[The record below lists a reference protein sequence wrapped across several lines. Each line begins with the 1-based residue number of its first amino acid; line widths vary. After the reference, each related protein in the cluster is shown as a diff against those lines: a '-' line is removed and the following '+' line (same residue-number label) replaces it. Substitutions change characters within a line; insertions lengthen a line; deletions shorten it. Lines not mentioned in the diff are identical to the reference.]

1 MSGIWVVLKK
11 DLSEYWVLPLV
22 LIMLPLLV
30 FYLPFYGQ
38 GGQLTVGIYGNP
50 TVQTPFELKE
60 ITEIEQG
67 IRQVER
73 GELDAFYVPEQKL
86 LYGSE
91 REKEKMELILD
102 FFSEPTNQIRETSIE
117 NSLEIRHLSLPLLC
131 VLSLL
136 MTGFIGAPIAILHEK
151 EGRTLQALLLTP
163 LTYQEFIIEK
173 AIFGFVISFFSSIVF
188 LLLTE
193 IIGNIIGIMIV
204 LLLSSFL
211 ISLVAVAFGL
221 LFSNMETMIGFL
233 TPLLLLVIFAEV
245 FSSFNNYYLPLPISR
260 ALYKLMIMG
269 EIPLREGF
277 LIITLSVLILILDS
291 YWLRKAFQGKNILT

>member
-1 MSGIWVVLKK
+1 MIC
-11 DLSEYWVLPLV
+11 
-22 LIMLPLLV
+22 
-30 FYLPFYGQ
+30 
-38 GGQLTVGIYGNP
+38 
-50 TVQTPFELKE
+50 
-60 ITEIEQG
+60 
-67 IRQVER
+67 
-73 GELDAFYVPEQKL
+73 
-86 LYGSE
+86 
-91 REKEKMELILD
+91 
-102 FFSEPTNQIRETSIE
+102 
-117 NSLEIRHLSLPLLC
+117 LSLC
-131 VLSLL
+131 YNQS
-136 MTGFIGAPIAILHEK
+136 TH
-151 EGRTLQALLLTP
+151 

-193 IIGNIIGIMIV
+193 IIGNIIGIMII
-204 LLLSSFL
+204 LLLSSFF

-233 TPLLLLVIFAEV
+233 TPVLLLVIFAEV

>member
-30 FYLPFYGQ
+30 FYLPLYGQ
-38 GGQLTVGIYGNP
+38 GGQLTVGVYGKP
-50 TVQTPFELKE
+50 TVHIPFELKQ
-60 ITEIEQG
+60 ISEIEQG

-91 REKEKMELILD
+91 LEKEKMELILD
-102 FFSEPTNQIRETSIE
+102 FFAEPTNQIREISIE

-151 EGRTLQALLLTP
+151 EGKTLQALLLTP

-173 AIFGFVISFFSSIVF
+173 AIFGFVISFFSSLVF

-233 TPLLLLVIFAEV
+233 TPVLLLVIFAEV

-269 EIPLREGF
+269 EIPVTEGA
-277 LIITLSVLILILDS
+277 LIITLSVLIIIIDI
-291 YWLRKAFQGKNILT
+291 YWLRKAFQGESILT

>member
-22 LIMLPLLV
+22 LLMLPLLV
-30 FYLPFYGQ
+30 FYLPLYGQ
-38 GGQLTVGIYGNP
+38 GGQLTVGVYGKP

-91 REKEKMELILD
+91 LEKEKMELILD

-131 VLSLL
+131 VLSLI

-151 EGRTLQALLLTP
+151 EGKTLQALLLTP

-173 AIFGFVISFFSSIVF
+173 AIFGFVISFFSSLAF

-193 IIGNIIGIMIV
+193 IIGNIIGIMII

-211 ISLVAVAFGL
+211 ISLVAVAFGI

-233 TPLLLLVIFAEV
+233 TPILLLVIFAEV

-260 ALYKLMIMG
+260 ALYKLMIRG
-269 EIPLREGF
+269 EIPVTEGA
-277 LIITLSVLILILDS
+277 LIITLSVLIIIIDI
-291 YWLRKAFQGKNILT
+291 YWLRKAFQGESILT